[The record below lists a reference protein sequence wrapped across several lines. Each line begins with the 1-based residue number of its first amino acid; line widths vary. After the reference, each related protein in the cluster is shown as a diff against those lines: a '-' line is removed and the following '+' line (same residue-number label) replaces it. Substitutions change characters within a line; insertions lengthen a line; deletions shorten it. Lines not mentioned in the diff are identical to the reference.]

1 MKYKIKFF
9 NTLASLSLL
18 ILPIIGILYIWF
30 PGKIMFNILRTDIL
44 IFISSFIFYGVYKY
58 GDEGE

>member
-18 ILPIIGILYIWF
+18 ILPIIAILYIWF
-30 PGKIMFNILRTDIL
+30 PGKIMFNILRTDIT
-44 IFISSFIFYGVYKY
+44 IIISSIIFYGIYKY
-58 GDEGE
+58 GEDEN